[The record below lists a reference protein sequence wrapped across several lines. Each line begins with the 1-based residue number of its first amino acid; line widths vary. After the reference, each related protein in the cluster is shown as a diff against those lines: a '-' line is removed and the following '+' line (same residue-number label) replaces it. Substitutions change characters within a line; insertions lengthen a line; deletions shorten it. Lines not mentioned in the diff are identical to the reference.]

1 MTDPPPS
8 ADADMPHE
16 PSASVPSHSR
26 WRRWRRML
34 LEILVVLTVVGAIA
48 FWRGQAIATAHGDWS
63 EVTVVDLQGA
73 PHPLTELLAD
83 RSMVHVWA
91 TWCGVCKAN
100 HGLVDLSHALLNA
113 PPARSVVT
121 LVTDDASE
129 SELRAHL
136 TEYGVDAPVYVIS
149 SDDAHALGVRA
160 FPTTL
165 FMDETAQVHR
175 AIVGFVTPF
184 GGAIGMAMVN

>member
-1 MTDPPPS
+1 MTNSTPSPDIEPVHQHPADTPPP
-8 ADADMPHE
+8 
-16 PSASVPSHSR
+16 SR
-26 WRRWRRML
+26 WRRWRRTL
-34 LEILVVLTVVGAIA
+34 LEIVVVLTVVGGIA
-48 FWRGQAIATAHGDWS
+48 FWRGQAIANAHGDWS

-73 PHPLTELLAD
+73 PHQLTELLAD
-83 RSMVHVWA
+83 RNMVHVWA

-100 HGLVDLSHALLNA
+100 HGLVDLSHTLLSA

-136 TEYGVDAPVYVIS
+136 TTYGVDAPVYVIS
-149 SDDAHALGVRA
+149 ADDAHLLGVRA

-165 FMDETAQVHR
+165 FMDERAQVRR
-175 AIVGFVTPF
+175 AIVGFVTPL
-184 GGAIGMAMVN
+184 GGAIGMALAN